1 MVQLYEQLAFLLQ
14 MKVALTDTPT
24 HVSIVDNHFVLIW
37 IWFLCYRVHG
47 WSFVVDNVQLWAF
60 FPKEFISLDRNQ
72 VTWRT
77 VHIKRAFS
85 IQKIEAS
92 FSHCH
97 AHGTFPQASN
107 EPKRDEWWNPRYNI
121 NGHSVLCLHCL
132 CLLTTSLDHFFSIHM
147 VEPVNNRNAE
157 HSLSQSRNTITAV
170 QQSKQSLKHPEQSPN
185 NTQAVNTVRSVFHEK
200 LTPHEERMKV
210 LEALDMNQSMQ
221 QEIMKQLSWI
231 DDNIVQNLQY
241 MVQYVRNVTKVIFQY
256 LTTTYYSTRYGLW
269 DGKSKGS
276 NVPNR
281 LLRE

>member
-1 MVQLYEQLAFLLQ
+1 
-14 MKVALTDTPT
+14 
-24 HVSIVDNHFVLIW
+24 
-37 IWFLCYRVHG
+37 
-47 WSFVVDNVQLWAF
+47 
-60 FPKEFISLDRNQ
+60 
-72 VTWRT
+72 
-77 VHIKRAFS
+77 
-85 IQKIEAS
+85 
-92 FSHCH
+92 
-97 AHGTFPQASN
+97 
-107 EPKRDEWWNPRYNI
+107 
-121 NGHSVLCLHCL
+121 
-132 CLLTTSLDHFFSIHM
+132 M

-256 LTTTYYSTRYGLW
+256 LTTTYYSTRYGL
-269 DGKSKGS
+269 
-276 NVPNR
+276 
-281 LLRE
+281 